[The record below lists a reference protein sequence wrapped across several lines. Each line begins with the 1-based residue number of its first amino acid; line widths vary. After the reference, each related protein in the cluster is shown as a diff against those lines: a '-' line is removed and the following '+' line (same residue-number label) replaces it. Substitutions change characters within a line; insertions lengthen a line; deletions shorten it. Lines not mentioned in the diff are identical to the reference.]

1 MVEFLI
7 NAYLRYGLAV
17 KPEATQTFSN
27 VPRLSE
33 DVGNLLENV
42 GVASGGGRPN
52 EVEVG
57 WGLVYCSRVK
67 TILLYH
73 ISHTGYCCASPAFK
87 MGSTTWIYGIGWI
100 IRISHIEKK
109 HEKECGWTPIL
120 EAEKYET

>member
-42 GVASGGGRPN
+42 EHSWTMLNTDEKCVKLLN
-52 EVEVG
+52 TVG
-57 WGLVYCSRVK
+57 QFW
-67 TILLYH
+67 TQ
-73 ISHTGYCCASPAFK
+73 F
-87 MGSTTWIYGIGWI
+87 TT
-100 IRISHIEKK
+100 
-109 HEKECGWTPIL
+109 L
-120 EAEKYET
+120 ELQEFMTLRSFRF